1 MRETQQTIVEWAKA
15 TFGEP
20 ANQAVWEKLD
30 DEFTEM
36 GEAKDDEQCAK
47 EAADVYVVLVQY
59 VNLLG
64 YDLHDLVDAKMAINR
79 RRKWDVRPGGVAQHI
94 PEGEA

>member
-1 MRETQQTIVEWAKA
+1 MRETQRTIVEWARE

-20 ANQAVWEKLD
+20 AKVAVLDKLEDEWE
-30 DEFTEM
+30 EM
-36 GEAKDDEQCAK
+36 HIAYADEQKAK

-64 YDLHDLVDAKMAINR
+64 YDLHDLVDAKMDINR
-79 RRKWDVRPGGVAQHI
+79 KRKWDVRPGGVAQHI
-94 PEGEA
+94 PEEP